1 MSRGTAASSSD
12 NGCVLDDDDD
22 NLLVFEEAL
31 ADLRRER
38 ESGTK
43 SASSVA
49 ALQWSQ
55 ELPGEDREYLEQ
67 GIATV
72 TQRLHQGVAAMV
84 GTTTNPDALRVC
96 AE

>member
-1 MSRGTAASSSD
+1 MSP
-12 NGCVLDDDDD
+12 D

-72 TQRLHQGVAAMV
+72 TQRLLQGVATMV
-84 GTTTNPDALRVC
+84 GTTTNPDAL
-96 AE
+96 